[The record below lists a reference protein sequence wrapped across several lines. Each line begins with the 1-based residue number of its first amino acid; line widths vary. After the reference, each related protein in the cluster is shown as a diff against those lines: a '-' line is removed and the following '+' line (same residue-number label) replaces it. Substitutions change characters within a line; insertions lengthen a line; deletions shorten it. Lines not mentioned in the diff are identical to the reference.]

1 LIVTVKVHC
10 EHCQQWTK
18 VPADRFM
25 LQINP
30 VDGRL
35 EYECVCTRCSE
46 TTCGVIPPGLD
57 STMLDSGAPLTVR

>member
-1 LIVTVKVHC
+1 VSVTVQVRCGHC
-10 EHCQQWTK
+10 LRWVT

-35 EYECVCTRCSE
+35 EYECVCTRCAE
-46 TTCGVIPPGLD
+46 TTGGIIPP
-57 STMLDSGAPLTVR
+57 V